1 MAKNNC
7 RWLKIGS
14 TDRCNRNCVGEYCYI
29 HNARLKKSPETN
41 KPCIHCGKGTKNNLM
56 ICYGC
61 GYHTVYCKHWRI
73 KMKEAKRAEDEAKT
87 EDEIEVKTETETAII

>member
-7 RWLKIGS
+7 QWLKIGS
-14 TDRCNRNCVGEYCYI
+14 TDRCNKSCVGEYCHI
-29 HNARLKKSPETN
+29 HNARLKKSPDTN

-61 GYHTVYCKHWRI
+61 GYHTIYCRQWRI
-73 KMKEAKRAEDEAKT
+73 KVKAAKIA
-87 EDEIEVKTETETAII
+87 EVKTENEIEAKNEA

>member
-14 TDRCNRNCVGEYCYI
+14 TDRCGKSCIGEYCHI

-41 KPCIHCGKGTKNNLM
+41 KPCIHCGKGTKNKYM
-56 ICYGC
+56 VCRGC
-61 GYHTVYCKHWRI
+61 GYHTVYI
-73 KMKEAKRAEDEAKT
+73 KYWLREKRAAKKAEAKSEVEAKN
-87 EDEIEVKTETETAII
+87 ETETNCHLNKC